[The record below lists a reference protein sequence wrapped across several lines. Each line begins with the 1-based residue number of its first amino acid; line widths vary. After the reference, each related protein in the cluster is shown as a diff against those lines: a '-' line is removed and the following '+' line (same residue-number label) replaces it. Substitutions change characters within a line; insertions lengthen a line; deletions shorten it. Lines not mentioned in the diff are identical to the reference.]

1 MNMKKNMSYLLVIAF
16 LIGSTLAC
24 GTNNAVTNPTP
35 TFTPVPTITLAP
47 TVPLVPTIPPVP
59 TVPPVPTATSF
70 SDGIES
76 ALISQGYTCKELTCT
91 DADATITINDKVL
104 TMVIDPTIEN
114 GAAAER
120 EYALIGNALNKLY
133 VPSFAS
139 ALNKDVQI
147 ALNQP
152 PRSNSP
158 TTYFADIIDGCPLA
172 ITMHWNQSKTGM
184 DKITIALTIVEK
196 LILK

>member
-1 MNMKKNMSYLLVIAF
+1 MKKNMSYLLGIAF

-24 GTNNAVTNPTP
+24 VTNNAVTNPTP

-47 TVPLVPTIPPVP
+47 TVPLVP

-104 TMVIDPTIEN
+104 TMVIDSTIEN

-139 ALNKDVQI
+139 VLNKDVQI

>member
-1 MNMKKNMSYLLVIAF
+1 MSYLLAVAF

-24 GTNNAVTNPTP
+24 GTNNAVATPTP

-47 TVPLVPTIPPVP
+47 TIPPAP
-59 TVPPVPTATSF
+59 TVPPAPTATAF

-91 DADATITINDKVL
+91 DADATITINEKVL
-104 TMVIDPTIEN
+104 TMVIDPTIEK
-114 GAAAER
+114 GAAAQR
-120 EYALIGNALNKLY
+120 EYVLIGNALNRLY
-133 VPSFAS
+133 VPSFS
-139 ALNKDVQI
+139 SSLNKDVQI
-147 ALNQP
+147 ALNLPSQ
-152 PRSNSP
+152 SNSP

-172 ITMHWNQSKTGM
+172 ITMHWNPSKTAM